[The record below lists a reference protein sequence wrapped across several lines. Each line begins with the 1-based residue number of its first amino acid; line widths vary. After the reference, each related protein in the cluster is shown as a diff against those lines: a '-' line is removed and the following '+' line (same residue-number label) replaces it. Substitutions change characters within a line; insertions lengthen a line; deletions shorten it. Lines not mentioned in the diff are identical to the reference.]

1 MKQQYPLSAERFV
14 LDSQTYNLI
23 MKASPALLIS
33 IGHRTGMF
41 ETLRQISP
49 ASASELA
56 NDAALDEAHVQVWL
70 NKAVS
75 NNLLICD
82 DDSER
87 YYLPPAHAACLTGSE
102 RSGNIARMAQY
113 VSPFGLAEDQIIAA
127 FRKHSCPVSQAG

>member
-14 LDSQTYNLI
+14 SDRQTYNFI
-23 MKASPALLIS
+23 MKASTALLIS

-56 NDAALDEAHVQVWL
+56 SDAALDEAHVQLWL
-70 NKAVS
+70 NRAVS
-75 NNLLICD
+75 TNLLIFD

-87 YYLPPAHAACLTGSE
+87 YHLTPAHAACLTGSE
-102 RSGNIARMAQY
+102 SSGNIARLAQY

-127 FRKHSCPVSQAG
+127 FRKHSCPLPRAG